1 MKCKARFRG
10 KCAFFLSDVSP
21 VRVKKGHKKEVDN
34 ATIWMYNTGVH
45 KEEIFSRRERMLDRF
60 SRFSLAIS
68 EIDRCWHKLATDEMA
83 KYGLNSPH
91 AVYLNTLYEYNE
103 GITAAKLGELC
114 CKNKA
119 DVSRMVSILEKKG
132 LVKKESVGGS
142 LYRAKLLLTQEGRNA
157 AQQVRKQAA
166 LVVELAGTGMTD
178 QEREIFYRCLEKIT
192 GNLKTLCKNGLPT
205 NE

>member
-1 MKCKARFRG
+1 
-10 KCAFFLSDVSP
+10 
-21 VRVKKGHKKEVDN
+21 
-34 ATIWMYNTGVH
+34 
-45 KEEIFSRRERMLDRF
+45 MLDRF

-157 AQQVRKQAA
+157 ALQVRKQAA

-178 QEREIFYRCLEKIT
+178 QERENFYRCLEKIT
-192 GNLKTLCKNGLPT
+192 GNLQTLCKNGLPT